1 MLNRSVFFFFSSPPS
16 FEKAAGRR
24 HLWGWWF
31 FFRWGDSVGCSL
43 VRKVFERGFFGNSI
57 IGRGL
62 DLLLLFTFCWFFIS
76 FFHLCLSFSYYC
88 PFVLLFFSSLLPLS
102 YFLFPFSLQ
111 SIPLRKAASYGLRDC
126 ETASATPLTCW
137 GTPPTDSSEFA
148 LACLRRKNKWRW
160 VQNGRLWWPWKD
172 RQHKKLDA
180 LTVFHRGSTCR
191 WWLGSYQE
199 RKTPKM
205 IGVACAYIQ
214 ISMLD
219 GELSE
224 NIRQTYIHIHVHA
237 FIHTYIHYMTM
248 YSYSTRTH
256 G

>member
-1 MLNRSVFFFFSSPPS
+1 MF
-16 FEKAAGRR
+16 
-24 HLWGWWF
+24 
-31 FFRWGDSVGCSL
+31 VGSQGI
-43 VRKVFERGFFGNSI
+43 RKGFFWPFDYWSRSRSASI
-57 IGRGL
+57 IYF
-62 DLLLLFTFCWFFIS
+62 LLIFYFIFTLW
-76 FFHLCLSFSYYC
+76 LSFSYYC

-199 RKTPKM
+199 QKHLRWL
-205 IGVACAYIQ
+205 V
-214 ISMLD
+214 S
-219 GELSE
+219 
-224 NIRQTYIHIHVHA
+224 HVHIYTDINA
-237 FIHTYIHYMTM
+237 WWWIEWEHTADIHTHTYTCVHTHIHYMTM
-248 YSYSTRTH
+248 YSYSTRIH

>member
-1 MLNRSVFFFFSSPPS
+1 MFVGSQGIRKGFFLAIRLLVEVSICFYYLLFVDFLFYFSSLPLFFLLLPFCFTFFFFFFSSSP
-16 FEKAAGRR
+16 
-24 HLWGWWF
+24 
-31 FFRWGDSVGCSL
+31 V
-43 VRKVFERGFFGNSI
+43 VF
-57 IGRGL
+57 
-62 DLLLLFTFCWFFIS
+62 
-76 FFHLCLSFSYYC
+76 SFSFLASVH
-88 PFVLLFFSSLLPLS
+88 PAKKSSL
-102 YFLFPFSLQ
+102 
-111 SIPLRKAASYGLRDC
+111 SYGLRDC

-199 RKTPKM
+199 QKTPKM

-214 ISMLD
+214 TSMLD